1 MRSTHTLST
10 RLVAVFLSLA
20 PLCVV
25 TLRGWSGAILIIGAL
40 VAFTVWLRRGDF
52 SALADR
58 RDQVLIT
65 ALCLPFFT
73 VALSSTLRAN
83 LHMAEFDGPL
93 RFVLAI
99 AIFLFM
105 TQARVNALA
114 MLQYT
119 LPLGLL
125 TTIFLQFAV
134 AQPHPWGADR
144 MATYFADPLVFG
156 YTSLAMGLMC
166 LFSIH
171 ALKKDPH
178 WLVALKLAGA
188 TVGIYL
194 SIRSGSRTGWFV
206 APLVCVI
213 WLYQQRL
220 LGARV
225 KVVAVSGLVAL
236 SAVFLVLLN
245 DTVWLRITQAVHEV
259 LAYNWQGFAP
269 ETSVGLR
276 ITFIRIAADL
286 FQASPIFGYGDT
298 ALNTVALPPGVSSY
312 ASEEAIRMALHA
324 GFHNEIVSSTV
335 WYGVGGGIAAASVML
350 LPLSLFALHLRSFDR
365 VKRANATTGMIFV
378 LTIFVSSMT
387 TEVFD
392 LKYTVSFYAT
402 MVALLCGSVLFAEQG
417 LVEGDT

>member
-1 MRSTHTLST
+1 MRSAHSIPTQS
-10 RLVAVFLSLA
+10 VAVFLSLA

-25 TLRGWSGAILIIGAL
+25 TLRWWSGAILILGAL
-40 VAFTVWLRRGDF
+40 MAFTVGLRQRDF
-52 SALADR
+52 AVLSER
-58 RDQVLIT
+58 RAQVLMA
-65 ALCLPFFT
+65 ALFLPFIA
-73 VALSSTLRAN
+73 VALSSTLRTN
-83 LHMAEFDGPL
+83 LHMAEFDGPS
-93 RFVLAI
+93 RFALAI

-105 TQARVNALA
+105 AQARVNAMAL
-114 MLQYT
+114 LQYT

-125 TTIFLQFAV
+125 TTIFLQFV
-134 AQPHPWGADR
+134 VVQPQLWGADR

-188 TVGIYL
+188 FVGIYL
-194 SIRSGSRTGWFV
+194 SIRSGSRTGWFA

-213 WLYQQRL
+213 WLYQQRI
-220 LGARV
+220 LGAKV
-225 KVVAVSGLVAL
+225 KVLALGGLVAL
-236 SAVFLVLLN
+236 GAVFFVLLN

-276 ITFIRIAADL
+276 MTFLRIAADL
-286 FQASPIFGYGDT
+286 FQANPILGYGDT
-298 ALNTVALPPGVSSY
+298 ALNTIALPPGVSSY
-312 ASEEAIRMALHA
+312 ATDEAIRMALHA
-324 GFHNEIVSSTV
+324 GFHNEMVSNTV
-335 WYGVGGGIAAASVML
+335 RYGLGGGIAAASVML
-350 LPLSLFALHLRSFDR
+350 VPLYFFFTNLRSFDHVR
-365 VKRANATTGMIFV
+365 RANATAGVIFV

-392 LKYTVSFYAT
+392 LKYTASFYAT
-402 MVALLCGSVLFAEQG
+402 MVALLCGSVLFAR
-417 LVEGDT
+417 